1 MLVCWSVLASLLVI
15 SLDVLLDSIVVLDS
29 VLVCILVFLDY
40 NYCYNYCYC
49 YNHSEELVSIQEPLY
64 NNDHYA
70 SLLGAFRL
78 VS

>member
-40 NYCYNYCYC
+40 NYNYCYC

-64 NNDHYA
+64 SNDHYA
-70 SLLGAFRL
+70 SRLGAFRL

>member
-29 VLVCILVFLDY
+29 VSVCILVFLDY
-40 NYCYNYCYC
+40 NYNCYCYC

-64 NNDHYA
+64 SNDHYA
-70 SLLGAFRL
+70 SRLGAFRL